1 MIVQVSQKLLYR
13 ESDGLVVQ
21 KARKQGTVYVKVRFG
36 RILQLTVLNLQ
47 MKKPIC
53 KCRTVI
59 VVGSYLTSLYFV
71 SLLFAP
77 PILHTTNHFLG
88 REVFDL
94 LVSLIFFSARSVQYM
109 A

>member
-1 MIVQVSQKLLYR
+1 M
-13 ESDGLVVQ
+13 
-21 KARKQGTVYVKVRFG
+21 YVRVRFG

-59 VVGSYLTSLYFV
+59 VVGYPTKPHFNIHVLYLV

-77 PILHTTNHFLG
+77 PILHPTIHFLD

-94 LVSLIFFSARSVQYM
+94 LVPLIFFSLPGVSM